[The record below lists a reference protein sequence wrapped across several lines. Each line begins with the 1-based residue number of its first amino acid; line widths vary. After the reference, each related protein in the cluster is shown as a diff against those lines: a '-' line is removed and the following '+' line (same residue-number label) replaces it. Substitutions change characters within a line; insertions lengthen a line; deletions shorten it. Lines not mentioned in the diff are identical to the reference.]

1 MAPWLALLG
10 LILDIIGV
18 GLLIRD
24 ELTPLATRVRQS
36 GNQVPVRWWTAIAFW
51 LARRFGS
58 ANPQDQE
65 SYVGE
70 SLASRLGGFFL
81 ILLGFLA
88 QAIGLVIYVESQ
100 RR

>member
-1 MAPWLALLG
+1 MAPWLGLLG
-10 LILDIIGV
+10 LILDIVGV

-24 ELTPLATRVRQS
+24 ELTPLAARVRQDS
-36 GNQVPVRWWTAIAFW
+36 PQAAGGWWRAIAFW
-51 LARRFGS
+51 LARHFGS

-70 SLASRLGGFFL
+70 SLASRLCGFIL

-88 QAIGLVIYVESQ
+88 QAAGLVIYLVSEQ
-100 RR
+100 R